1 MGVAHSIS
9 MITLSAKN
17 QRNNGGGIGL
27 PMILLLH
34 AIIISCIVESSL
46 SVVRNTFLASLMMI
60 SVYMCV
66 KMFLVEARDQAP
78 RLYLATQACIA
89 LFSVCYLLLSL
100 WTLVALCFTV
110 HNVHA
115 LLSHPPLSV
124 PPEMLRPCSLLSDAL
139 STDPLLQQ
147 TNLVRAFTCISIILM
162 RWLFAFI
169 HVALVAW

>member
-1 MGVAHSIS
+1 MAHSIS

-100 WTLVALCFTV
+100 
-110 HNVHA
+110 
-115 LLSHPPLSV
+115 
-124 PPEMLRPCSLLSDAL
+124 
-139 STDPLLQQ
+139 
-147 TNLVRAFTCISIILM
+147 
-162 RWLFAFI
+162 
-169 HVALVAW
+169 